1 MTVDTMR
8 VIDYYVG
15 VPLCALA
22 SLWLR
27 LVNFFSFS
35 RSIEG
40 KPKRVAF
47 LELSEMGSTILAD
60 SALRWTKEQGA
71 EIYFVIFKRNVGSLK
86 LLGTVPEKNFF
97 LIRENNLWIFAWD
110 SLQYLLWCRRTKI
123 DAIVDLELFSRYT
136 SLLTA
141 FSGARERIG
150 FHAFHNEGLYRGEV
164 LTRKVAYN
172 PHIHIAKNFMAL
184 VKSLFEDG
192 TDVPFYK
199 GEIKDSEIPAAQS
212 VVTESAKG
220 RVTAALGKYTERPEQ
235 VNWVLLNCAG
245 GEFLPQ
251 RRWPVPHYAKLAQM
265 ILDRHPNTKILL
277 TGSPA
282 ERDEVDPIRVRA
294 SRDNLINFAGDILF
308 EDLTA
313 LYTMSKVLI
322 SNDSGPAHFASTTQI
337 PTYVFFGPETP
348 KLYGALGENF
358 TPIYANFACSPCVT
372 AFNHR
377 KTPCEDNRCL
387 QVITPEQ
394 VYEMVRPC
402 LG

>member
-358 TPIYANFACSPCVT
+358 TPIYAHFACSPCVT

>member
-27 LVNFFSFS
+27 LVSFFSFS

-358 TPIYANFACSPCVT
+358 TPIYAHFACSPCVT

>member
-27 LVNFFSFS
+27 LVNFFSFA
-35 RSIEG
+35 RTVEG
-40 KPKRVAF
+40 PPKRVAF

-60 SALRWTKEQGA
+60 SALRWTKAQGA

-123 DAIVDLELFSRYT
+123 EAIVDLELFSRYT

-172 PHIHIAKNFMAL
+172 PHIHVAKNFMAL
-184 VKSLFEDG
+184 VKSLFESG
-192 TDVPFYK
+192 KDVPFYK
-199 GEIKDSEIPAAQS
+199 GEIADSEIPAAQS

-220 RVTAALGKYTERPEQ
+220 RVMAALGKYAERPEQ
-235 VNWVLLNCAG
+235 VSWVLLNCAG

-251 RRWPVPHYAKLAQM
+251 RRWPIPHYAKLAQM

-282 ERDEVDPIRVRA
+282 ERDEVDPIRARA
-294 SRDNLINFAGDILF
+294 SRDNLINFAGEILF

-402 LG
+402 LV